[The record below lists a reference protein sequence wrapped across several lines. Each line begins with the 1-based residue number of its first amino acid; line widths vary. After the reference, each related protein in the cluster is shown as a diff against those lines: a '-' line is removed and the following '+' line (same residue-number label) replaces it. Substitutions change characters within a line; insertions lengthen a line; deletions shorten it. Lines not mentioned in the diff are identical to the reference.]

1 MKLEKVLLSAIIFC
15 ITNICFAQGYPNR
28 TLKMII
34 GYPAGSSVDL
44 YGRAISSKLQESF
57 KQAVI
62 VENKVGAAGTVAAES
77 VVHAPADGYTLL
89 NTASQ
94 IVINPFVQ
102 KLSFNTE
109 KDLIPVA
116 QTLSISYVL
125 LTGPNFPANNLTELV
140 DYVRKNP
147 KKFNYGSYGNG
158 SGPHLA
164 MAMLQK
170 SAGIEVTHVQYKGSG
185 QMLTALMADDIQ
197 LTFDTTTTTLELL
210 KAGKLKAIAI
220 GGPKAVEILPNVPPI
235 AQSYPGFNSDGW
247 QGIFVPA
254 GTPGAIVKKLNLE
267 INKVIQGK
275 EFRDLAQTRGVAI
288 APSTQEQFT
297 DFVKAELKKYERLVR
312 ENNIYL
318 E

>member
-1 MKLEKVLLSAIIFC
+1 MSFKNLFFVLIITFSSVSLSQ
-15 ITNICFAQGYPNR
+15 TYPDR
-28 TLKMII
+28 TVKMIV

-44 YGRAISSKLQESF
+44 YTRTISSKLQEAT
-57 KQAVI
+57 KQGFI

-77 VVHAPADGYTLL
+77 VVNAPRDGYTLL

-116 QTLSISYVL
+116 QTLSISYLL
-125 LTGPNFPANNLTELV
+125 LTAPNFPASNLSELV

-147 KKFNYGSYGNG
+147 KKLNYGSYGNG

-170 SAGIEVTHVQYKGSG
+170 AAGIEVTHVQYRGSG
-185 QMLTALMADDIQ
+185 QMLTALMANDIQ
-197 LTFDTTTTTLELL
+197 MAFDTTTATLELL
-210 KAGKLKAIAI
+210 KADKLKAIAI
-220 GGPKAVEILPNVPPI
+220 GGPKAIDVLPAVQPI
-235 AQSYPGFNSDGW
+235 AQLYPGFNSDGW
-247 QGIFVPA
+247 QGIFAPA
-254 GTPGAIVKKLNLE
+254 GTPSNTIRKLNLE
-267 INKVIQGK
+267 INKIIQGT
-275 EFRDLAQTRGVAI
+275 EFRELAKSKGVSVSSISQVEFASFI
-288 APSTQEQFT
+288 KS
-297 DFVKAELKKYERLVR
+297 ELKRYEQIVR

-318 E
+318 D